1 MKRVFV
7 TAIACGVWLTGV
19 TSAAALYAID
29 RAGTV
34 PSSAVASYQPRH
46 AAELTEKA
54 ANPDE
59 ELAVRA
65 PIAVPV
71 RRVAPVT
78 RALPVEAPPHRDIS
92 QMVCAPARELDMGSG
107 HVQICE

>member
-1 MKRVFV
+1 MRLVMKRVFV
-7 TAIACGVWLTGV
+7 AAIACGVWLTGV

-29 RAGTV
+29 RGGSV
-34 PSSAVASYQPRH
+34 PASAFASYQPRH
-46 AAELTEKA
+46 AAELTVKP

-59 ELAVRA
+59 ELVVAK
-65 PIAVPV
+65 V

-78 RALPVEAPPHRDIS
+78 RPLPVEAPPHRDIS